1 MGTLVSDRKLFLTER
16 REARICANGVTMR
29 SSPWLQDQ
37 TGKDQ
42 FSCSF
47 LMCVKRDT
55 TRRGG
60 GSMGEHSGLRWTQR
74 VSQKLLSKFMQGV
87 WRSLSVANCTPVSL
101 WSRYDLVPI
110 PISSE
115 QKQRNWNGPPSSNHS
130 FYKSILRRKRERVRA
145 GVERERSM
153 KEGGVIEICSP
164 YSFHNPY
171 PRGEKRK
178 YSFDFDEIMVG
189 NHSNFHNRNLF
200 ISENNAIVK
209 FITSAG
215 VRGETRAR
223 FMPISV
229 SNQLQGKHI
238 FVGIT
243 FDRNDY
249 SIKTKLSSDK
259 IARIRM
265 IQE

>member
-130 FYKSILRRKRERVRA
+130 FYKSILRRKRERVMA

-153 KEGGVIEICSP
+153 KEGG
-164 YSFHNPY
+164 
-171 PRGEKRK
+171 G
-178 YSFDFDEIMVG
+178 D
-189 NHSNFHNRNLF
+189 RNLF
-200 ISENNAIVK
+200 SLFVSQSLSSRRKEKIFVRFWWNHGWKPFKLSQSK
-209 FITSAG
+209 FIYKRKQRNSKIYNI
-215 VRGETRAR
+215 RGCKSRNTRPIHANFR
-223 FMPISV
+223 FKS
-229 SNQLQGKHI
+229 
-238 FVGIT
+238 IT
-243 FDRNDY
+243 G
-249 SIKTKLSSDK
+249 
-259 IARIRM
+259 
-265 IQE
+265 